1 MSDHEHGLLILAPNF
16 DQLVLNDA
24 PGQRIQRAE
33 QQLRDALEEVESLKR
48 RLELENQYRGI
59 TALAKWMYG

>member
-1 MSDHEHGLLILAPNF
+1 M
-16 DQLVLNDA
+16 NDA
-24 PGQRIQRAE
+24 PCQRIQRAE